1 MNAQWIARQSPVP
14 LLPAALT
21 SPALHAAGP
30 SVCMTWPQAGSRRA
44 RPTLSQRPW
53 RPAPPVTPLARPP
66 VGSRQRSDVEQIGH
80 ALEAFSA
87 QSRHGHEAFIVQHGA
102 YHQRLIVQSGAD
114 DQARIEQDGAHNDAL
129 IEQTGTGH
137 SSRVTQHGQGLSV
150 RVRLYH

>member
-1 MNAQWIARQSPVP
+1 MDCRPIARAAAPGSANQPRPPRCRTLGLHDLAASEFASSQAHPLATPV
-14 LLPAALT
+14 ATAST
-21 SPALHAAGP
+21 GD
-30 SVCMTWPQAGSRRA
+30 T
-44 RPTLSQRPW
+44 
-53 RPAPPVTPLARPP
+53 LARPP